1 MTTRTS
7 EPEHHVL
14 RSERRI
20 LTTHAGSL
28 PRPSALTHLY
38 AERARGMPV
47 DPVAIEREGRAA
59 LRWVLPKQRDSG
71 IDIGNNG
78 EQQREAFFLYVQRRM
93 SGFGGSW
100 ERRPFADMT
109 RYPAYAAQTLA
120 QAAATEHVSL
130 RGALPKAVGEVR
142 YLDRALVE
150 TECADFCAAMAE
162 TGAGFAEP
170 FMTAPS
176 PGIIATAMLNAYY
189 DTEDAYLAA
198 LGAALRVEY
207 ETIVRHG
214 YVLQIDAPDLAMERH
229 ITFQDRPLAD
239 FLNFAER
246 VIATINASLANV
258 SREKVRLHV
267 CWGNYQGPHDSDVPL
282 RDILPVLKQA
292 RVGALVLPFA
302 NPRHAHEYR
311 ALAELPGDQ
320 LVVAGVIDTVTNYIE
335 HPEVVA
341 DRLEQIARVLG
352 DPSRLIAGTD
362 CGFDTSAGRGAVAA
376 DVVWAKLRALADGA
390 RIASA
395 RLGMKES

>member
-1 MTTRTS
+1 MQ
-7 EPEHHVL
+7 
-14 RSERRI
+14 RSEHRI

-38 AERARGMPV
+38 AERARGNAV
-47 DPVAIEREGRAA
+47 DAAVIDDAGRAA
-59 LRWVLPKQRDSG
+59 LRWVVPKQREAG
-71 IDIGNNG
+71 IDIPNNG

-100 ERRPFADMT
+100 ERHAFADMI
-109 RYPAYAAQTLA
+109 RYPAYAAQTMA
-120 QAAATEHVSL
+120 QAAGTEHVSL
-130 RGALPKAVGEVR
+130 RSRLPKAIGEVR
-142 YLDRALVE
+142 YLDPRLIEA
-150 TECADFCAAMAE
+150 ECADF
-162 TGAGFAEP
+162 GAVLKEIGTGFAEP
-170 FMTAPS
+170 FLTAPS
-176 PGIIATAMLNAYY
+176 PGIIATAMLNAHY

-198 LGAALRVEY
+198 LGAALKVEY

-239 FLNFAER
+239 FVRFVER
-246 VIATINASLANV
+246 VIATINAAIAGV
-258 SREKVRLHV
+258 PRDKVRLHV

-282 RDILPVLKQA
+282 GDILPVLKQA

-311 ALAELPGDQ
+311 LLAELPKDQ
-320 LVVAGVIDTVTNYIE
+320 LVIAGVIDSVINYIE

-362 CGFDTSAGRGAVAA
+362 CGFDTSAGRGAVAE
-376 DVVWAKLRALADGA
+376 DVVWAKLRALSDGA
-390 RIASA
+390 KIASQ
-395 RLGMKES
+395 RLGMKGA

>member
-1 MTTRTS
+1 MQ
-7 EPEHHVL
+7 
-14 RSERRI
+14 RSVNRI

-28 PRPSALTHLY
+28 PRPAALTHLY
-38 AERARGMPV
+38 AERARGAAV
-47 DPVAIEREGRAA
+47 DPAKIEDAGRAA
-59 LRWVLPKQRDSG
+59 LRWVVPKQREAG

-100 ERRPFADMT
+100 ERHAFADMV
-109 RYPAYAAQTLA
+109 RYPAYAAMTMA
-120 QAAATEHVSL
+120 QAAGTEHVSL
-130 RGALPKAVGEVR
+130 RNRLPKAVGEVR
-142 YLDRALVE
+142 YLDRALIE
-150 TECADFCAAMAE
+150 TECTDFGAVLKE

-170 FMTAPS
+170 FLTAPS
-176 PGIIATAMLNAYY
+176 PGIIATAMLNEYY
-189 DTEDAYLAA
+189 NTMDAYLTA
-198 LGAALRVEY
+198 LGEALRVEY

-229 ITFQDRPLAD
+229 ITFQDRPLAE
-239 FLNFAER
+239 FVEFVER
-246 VIATINASLANV
+246 VIATINAALSNV
-258 SREKVRLHV
+258 PREKVRLHV
-267 CWGNYQGPHDSDVPL
+267 CWGNYQGPHDLDVPL

-311 ALAELPGDQ
+311 ALAELPPEQ
-320 LVVAGVIDTVTNYIE
+320 IVVAGVIDSVTNYIE

-362 CGFDTSAGRGAVAA
+362 CGFDTSAGRGAVAE
-376 DVVWAKLRALADGA
+376 DVVWAKLRALSDGA
-390 RIASA
+390 RIASK
-395 RLGMKES
+395 RLGMKGS

>member
-1 MTTRTS
+1 M
-7 EPEHHVL
+7 L
-14 RSERRI
+14 RSESRI

-38 AERARGMPV
+38 AERARGVPV
-47 DPVAIEREGRAA
+47 DPVTIEQAGRVA
-59 LRWVLPKQRDSG
+59 LRWVVPKQRDSG

-130 RGALPKAVGEVR
+130 RGALPKAVGDVC
-142 YLDRALVE
+142 YLDRALIE
-150 TECADFCAAMAE
+150 AECADFCAAMAE
-162 TGAGFAEP
+162 TGTDFAEP

-176 PGIIATAMLNAYY
+176 PGIIAAAMLNAYY
-189 DTEDAYLAA
+189 DTADAYLAA

-214 YVLQIDAPDLAMERH
+214 HVLQIDAPDLAMERH

-246 VIATINASLANV
+246 VIATINASLADV

-282 RDILPVLKQA
+282 RDILPVLQQA

-311 ALAELPGDQ
+311 ALAELPQDQ

-362 CGFDTSAGRGAVAA
+362 CGFDTSAGRGAVAE

-390 RIASA
+390 RIASV
-395 RLGMKES
+395 RLGMKGS